1 LEQKKG
7 EKKEKK
13 KKKKKK
19 DKNDDNKNDAKSRE
33 LVCGGSRTFIDEHF
47 PMCEITRYVSGSSR
61 MR

>member
-13 KKKKKK
+13 K
-19 DKNDDNKNDAKSRE
+19 DKNDDNKSDAKSRE

-61 MR
+61 TR